1 MAEQGREPLD
11 DGEAETKSLA
21 AVPLDVADLIELL
34 KDVRQAIRRDADTG
48 VPDLDPQGLAASP
61 AADEDLAMVGIAD
74 GVGHQILNNPLQ
86 QRRVGTDD
94 GGGWPNPERQPPV
107 TGERSELGPDTVEQ
121 CREREVRQPGLHDA
135 GVEP

>member
-11 DGEAETKSLA
+11 DGETKTKSLA

-48 VPDLDPQGLAASP
+48 VPNLDPQGLAASP
-61 AADEDLAMVGIAD
+61 TADQDLAVIGVAD
-74 GVGHQILNNPLQ
+74 GIGHQISNNPLQ

-94 GGGWPNPERQPPV
+94 GGRWPNPERQP
-107 TGERSELGPDTVEQ
+107 
-121 CREREVRQPGLHDA
+121 
-135 GVEP
+135 